1 MNINMQ
7 SRHMLFLQFGLILQA
22 GYGLEQGLHLIAEQ
36 LDEQELKTLVCRL
49 NEEREKQQHW
59 QILLLLVRY
68 LMISRSI

>member
-1 MNINMQ
+1 MDMNINMQ

-36 LDEQELKTLVCRL
+36 LDEQELKK
-49 NEEREKQQHW
+49 EKSSQHW
-59 QILLLLVRY
+59 QMLLLLVRY